1 MRNINN
7 FKIMIRLL
15 INIFNKFKQAI
26 KKIMLK
32 LRLGKNMKISN
43 KIKKEDLKNYLMSK
57 MSLFI
62 KLN

>member
-1 MRNINN
+1 MKIINN

-15 INIFNKFKQAI
+15 INIFNKFKHAI
-26 KKIMLK
+26 KKIMQK
-32 LRLGKNMKISN
+32 LRLGKNMKILN

-57 MSLFI
+57 MNLFI